1 MKVAILSGKGGT
13 GKTFVGTNLAAILP
27 SAVYVDCDV
36 EEPNGHLFLQPAELV
51 DEEVQVPVP
60 VVNDEACTACRVCVD
75 FCRYNAL
82 ALIGEKVKVFPDICH
97 SCGGCAL
104 FCPEKAIHETGRS
117 IGTVSQGVYT
127 LVTGRG
133 SAARQEIG
141 ANGLAEEQAQGHVEG
156 LTGAQT
162 DLGRCP
168 PDNLFYSGRLNPGE
182 ASGVPL
188 IEAVLS
194 MAAGNATA
202 SDKNQ
207 KQKNKR
213 QTVIIDCPPGSA
225 CVVME
230 SIKDADFCLLVAEPT
245 VFGAHNLQMVHELVT
260 IFKKPH
266 GVLLNK
272 DVPNQENPSAEF
284 CRENAI
290 AVLGSIP
297 YSQEVA
303 RVNAAGGLAVRHL
316 PHLFETFSNLAE
328 KIGLKGGVV

>member
-13 GKTFVGTNLAAILP
+13 GKTFVGTNLAALLP

-36 EEPNGHLFLQPAELV
+36 EEPNGHLFLQPTGLME
-51 DEEVQVPVP
+51 EEVKVPVP
-60 VVNDEACTACRVCVD
+60 VVNDELCTACRTCVD

-82 ALIGEKVKVFPDICH
+82 ALIGQKVKVFADICH

-104 FCPEKAIHETGRS
+104 FCPEKAIHEIGRP
-117 IGTVSQGVYT
+117 IGTVSRGTYRAMANRHVMETGQGVGT
-127 LVTGRG
+127 
-133 SAARQEIG
+133 RQKTEASQG
-141 ANGLAEEQAQGHVEG
+141 AYPLISPAQS
-156 LTGAQT
+156 
-162 DLGRCP
+162 P
-168 PDNLFYSGRLNPGE
+168 FYSGRLNPGE

-188 IEAVLS
+188 IEAVLRMVDEQANIS
-194 MAAGNATA
+194 EEANTA
-202 SDKNQ
+202 E
-207 KQKNKR
+207 NKC

-245 VFGAHNLQMVHELVT
+245 IFGAHNLEMVHELVT
-260 IFKKPH
+260 LFNKPH

-272 DVPNQENPSAEF
+272 DVPDEINPSAEF
-284 CRENAI
+284 CQNNNV

-303 RVNAAGGLAVRHL
+303 RINANGGLAVHESESIRK
-316 PHLFETFSNLAE
+316 LFFSLAD
-328 KIGLKGGVV
+328 KIGLQGGVS

>member
-13 GKTFVGTNLAAILP
+13 GKTFVGTNLAALLP

-36 EEPNGHLFLQPAELV
+36 EEPNGHLFLQPTGLV
-51 DEEVQVPVP
+51 EEEVKVPVP
-60 VVNDEACTACRVCVD
+60 VVNDELCTACRTCVD

-82 ALIGEKVKVFPDICH
+82 ALIGQKVKVFADICH

-104 FCPEKAIHETGRS
+104 FCPEKAIHEIGRS
-117 IGTVSQGVYT
+117 IGTVSRGTYRAMATQRVMETGQGT
-127 LVTGRG
+127 QTSKNSETSHRPCLSG
-133 SAARQEIG
+133 SP
-141 ANGLAEEQAQGHVEG
+141 EQS
-156 LTGAQT
+156 
-162 DLGRCP
+162 P
-168 PDNLFYSGRLNPGE
+168 FYSGRLNPGE

-188 IEAVLS
+188 IEAVLR
-194 MAAGNATA
+194 MV
-202 SDKNQ
+202 DKQANISRQ
-207 KQKNKR
+207 VNISEQVKCAENKR

-245 VFGAHNLQMVHELVT
+245 IFGAHNLQMVHELVT
-260 IFKKPH
+260 LFNKPH

-272 DVPNQENPSAEF
+272 DVPDETNPSAEF
-284 CRENAI
+284 CQRNHV

-303 RVNAAGGLAVRHL
+303 GINASGGLAVHEFENIRE
-316 PHLFETFSNLAE
+316 LFLSLAE
-328 KIGLKGGVV
+328 KIGLQGGVS

>member
-13 GKTFVGTNLAAILP
+13 GKTFVGTNLAALLP

-36 EEPNGHLFLQPAELV
+36 EEPNGHLFLKPTGLME
-51 DEEVQVPVP
+51 EEVKVPVP
-60 VVNDEACTACRVCVD
+60 VVNEALCTACRTCVD

-82 ALIGEKVKVFPDICH
+82 ALIGQKVKVFADICH

-117 IGTVSQGVYT
+117 IGTVRRGTYRAMAPRGGMETGQGWQAGHNT
-127 LVTGRG
+127 EANHGACLSG
-133 SAARQEIG
+133 S
-141 ANGLAEEQAQGHVEG
+141 LEQN
-156 LTGAQT
+156 
-162 DLGRCP
+162 P
-168 PDNLFYSGRLNPGE
+168 FYSGRLNPGE

-188 IEAVLS
+188 IEAVLRMVDEQAS
-194 MAAGNATA
+194 ISEQVNNAEKK
-202 SDKNQ
+202 S
-207 KQKNKR
+207 

-245 VFGAHNLQMVHELVT
+245 IFGAHNLQMVHELVT
-260 IFKKPH
+260 LFNKPH

-272 DVPNQENPSAEF
+272 DVPDEINPSAEF
-284 CRENAI
+284 CQQNNV

-297 YSQEVA
+297 YSHEVA
-303 RVNAAGGLAVRHL
+303 SINARGGLAVHESENMRE
-316 PHLFETFSNLAE
+316 LFLGLAE
-328 KIGLKGGVV
+328 KIGLQGGVS